1 MLRFALKNMMIK
13 IVQVILVCVSII
25 LSCGTAVL
33 AFNTSTQIQEGIT
46 SNAAYYS
53 AIIGPSGSKTQLV
66 MNTVYFTDSP
76 VGTIPYEIV
85 SELSQDNR
93 VDKAVPFAMADNYK
107 GFNIVGTTKDYFDI
121 SKKELEQGELFSIP
135 KTGDEGFEIVVGY
148 NVFKTAG
155 LKLGQKI
162 YTSHSV
168 GDEHHTPFI
177 VKGVLKETHSM
188 SDDILYTHLKSI
200 WLVHEEGEEEEG
212 EEEHAELNNMVCSII
227 IKATNPGTSLSIVNE
242 YNGKIYTDH
251 DSNTHSLQAVEPMD
265 VIRSVLSEAD
275 STRYIVYALCAV
287 ILVMNIMIISVVTV
301 LNMIHSIPEI
311 TMMRLIGISVKKIN
325 LLYLLQNSIIGFVSI
340 ALSFLFSR
348 IGLLC
353 IGGYAKSMGAVL
365 NLGTVYPLEF
375 VVMIGVFL
383 ISILP
388 TAIATFMLSRKDG
401 IAE

>member
-33 AFNTSTQIQEGIT
+33 AFNTSNQIQDGIT
-46 SNAAYYS
+46 TNAAYYS

-76 VGTIPYEIV
+76 VGTIPYSLV

-93 VDKAVPFAMADNYK
+93 VEKAIPFAMADNYK
-107 GFNIVGTTKDYFDI
+107 GYNIVGTTKDYFDG
-121 SKKELEQGELFSIP
+121 KDLLEGSLFSIP
-135 KTGDEGFEIVVGY
+135 KEGDEGFDIVVGY
-148 NVFKTAG
+148 NVFKAAN
-155 LKLGQKI
+155 LKIGQKI

-177 VKGVLKETHSM
+177 VTGVLEETHSM
-188 SDDILYTHLKSI
+188 ADDILYTHLKSI
-200 WLVHEEGEEEEG
+200 WLVHEEGEEEE
-212 EEEHAELNNMVCSII
+212 EEEGHAELNNMVCSII
-227 IKATNPGTSLSIVNE
+227 IKATNPATSLSLVNE
-242 YNGKIYTDH
+242 YNNKIYTDH
-251 DSNTHSLQAVEPMD
+251 DMNTYSLQAVEPMA
-265 VIRSVLSEAD
+265 VIRSVLEEAD

-325 LLYLLQNSIIGFVSI
+325 LLYLLQNSIIGLVSI
-340 ALSFLFSR
+340 GLSFAFSR
-348 IGLLC
+348 IGLVL

-365 NLGTVYPLEF
+365 SLGTIYPLEF

-388 TAIATFMLSRKDG
+388 TAIATFILSRKDS
-401 IAE
+401 IAG